1 MEGAEGGSIALS
13 PAAVGGR
20 RGRSSKKLKLVKK
33 KTVRRMLKK
42 MGMKMRGGVAGP
54 AAAVVPASTADAV
67 KSVADGAA
75 ASGGRRHRKSARKS
89 HRRGKS
95 LFGMRF

>member
-1 MEGAEGGSIALS
+1 MSAEVPVGGSIALS

-42 MGMKMRGGVAGP
+42 LGMKMRGGADATLAP
-54 AAAVVPASTADAV
+54 AAAADAV
-67 KSVADGAA
+67 AKVADGATA
-75 ASGGRRHRKSARKS
+75 TGGRRHRKSARKS
-89 HRRGKS
+89 KGRG
-95 LFGMRF
+95 LFGMRY

>member
-1 MEGAEGGSIALS
+1 MSSVEAPVGGSIALS

-42 MGMKMRGGVAGP
+42 LGMKMRGGAG
-54 AAAVVPASTADAV
+54 ADAVVTSAPVADAV
-67 KSVADGAA
+67 KAA
-75 ASGGRRHRKSARKS
+75 ADAPAAGGRRHR
-89 HRRGKS
+89 RRSGKS
-95 LFGMRF
+95 SKKAGLFGMRY

>member
-1 MEGAEGGSIALS
+1 MSAPAAAEGFTALS

-20 RGRSSKKLKLVKK
+20 RGSAKKLKLVKK

-42 MGMKMRGGVAGP
+42 LGMKMRGGGPDAVVAP
-54 AAAVVPASTADAV
+54 AAAADAV
-67 KSVADGAA
+67 KAVADAPA
-75 ASGGRRHRKSARKS
+75 GGRRKSSRKS

>member
-1 MEGAEGGSIALS
+1 MSSEVPVGGSIALS

-42 MGMKMRGGVAGP
+42 LGMKMRGGAGAGP
-54 AAAVVPASTADAV
+54 SAVVAPAPVADAV
-67 KSVADGAA
+67 KEVADAPM
-75 ASGGRRHRKSARKS
+75 GGRRRGRKGKS
-89 HRRGKS
+89 RSRRGV
-95 LFGMRF
+95 FGF